1 MEKDT
6 IHIACNIDTSYVKYC
21 IVMLTSLFE
30 NNREVRFHIHVI
42 AGELSEDARKQLCD
56 WVEKRYLQR
65 LTIYEAGKD
74 LLQGCMIYGHSHI
87 SLATYYR
94 IFLETI
100 LPQDLQKVIY
110 LDCDLVVNGS
120 IQDFW
125 DTDVSDYAVGC
136 VEDMW
141 SGKSDNYTRL
151 HYDASFSYFNAGV
164 LLVNL
169 NYWREIGFQ
178 QKAVKYISRH
188 VNELV
193 FNDQD
198 VLNALLHDCKLF
210 LPFRYNVQDGF
221 LRRKRR
227 IRPEVIA
234 TLDQELLH
242 PVIIHYTGGKKPW
255 QYKSQNPYKN
265 LYFHYLDLTPWKEE
279 RPVPPFPYKLKRLVD
294 KFLYLTRLAK
304 PKYRSFPQK
313 RMSLR

>member
-1 MEKDT
+1 MEKGI
-6 IHIACNIDTSYVKYC
+6 IHVACNIDTSYVKYC

-30 NNREVRFHIHVI
+30 NNREVKFHIHVI
-42 AGELSEDARKQLCD
+42 AGELSEEACQQLRN
-56 WVEKRYLQR
+56 WVEKQYLHT
-65 LTIYEAGKD
+65 LTIYEAGED
-74 LLQGCMIYGHSHI
+74 LLRGCMIYGNSHI

-110 LDCDLVVNGS
+110 LDCDLIVNGS

-125 DTDVSDYAVGC
+125 DTNISDYAVGC

-141 SGKSDNYTRL
+141 SGKTENYTRL
-151 HYDASFSYFNAGV
+151 HYNASFSYFNAGV

-169 NYWREIGFQ
+169 VYWRQMKFQ
-178 QKAVKYISRH
+178 ELAVEYISHH
-188 VNELV
+188 VNELI

-198 VLNALLHDCKLF
+198 VLNALFHDRKLF

-227 IRPEVIA
+227 IRPEVWNV
-234 TLDQELLH
+234 LDRELLH

-255 QYKSQNPYKN
+255 QYKSQHPYKN
-265 LYFHYLDLTPWKEE
+265 LYFHYLDLTPWKGE
-279 RPVPPFPYKLKRLVD
+279 RPVVPFSYQLKRWVD
-294 KFLYLTRLAK
+294 HFLYFTRLAR
-304 PKYRSFPQK
+304 PKYRSFPRK
-313 RMSLR
+313 R